1 MLLLGSR
8 RPSLLKSSRG
18 CRQGAP
24 CAHDCKSMITLTT
37 TSIVPLTAIEANL
50 IEERSRVARFLHHL
64 KLTVM
69 PGVAVAVTMVNPFQN
84 ETS

>member
-1 MLLLGSR
+1 
-8 RPSLLKSSRG
+8 
-18 CRQGAP
+18 
-24 CAHDCKSMITLTT
+24 MITLTT